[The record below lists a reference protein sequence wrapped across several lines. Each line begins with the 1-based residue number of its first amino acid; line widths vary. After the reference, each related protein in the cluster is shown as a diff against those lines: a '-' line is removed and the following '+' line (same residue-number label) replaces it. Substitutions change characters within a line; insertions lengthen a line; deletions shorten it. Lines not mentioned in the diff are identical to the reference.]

1 LSYFDLRI
9 ITRELKTQL
18 ENYRLNNIYDLPN
31 NGGFLLN
38 FRIPDSKKSL
48 VINPGFQIHLT
59 EFTRDTPPTPSS
71 FVAKLRKHL
80 KSRRLTRVE
89 LAAND
94 RVIVFSFSDN
104 YDYHLVLEFFAG
116 GNMILLNSKFQ
127 IMDLLHT
134 VSAAKTQNFEFAEKY
149 SVGVTY
155 DVDSMI
161 KKDPESDKPVT
172 AEQIKEWFSE
182 VKGQTAPTKRKSKG
196 FMLRNYLYVKLP
208 HLSSSLLEESLFKFE
223 VDPTKL
229 VTQFDLND
237 TEALGTI
244 AEAVNDSIKFADSL
258 LESESI
264 TGYIVTQKNP
274 QYTGEP
280 TEKEGFVDPIPITQ
294 AGNFVDP
301 RTIEYTYT
309 DYQPYKPSTNE
320 KLVQLSSFNS
330 TVDHFYST
338 IEATKLSLRLLNKE
352 QNLEKRLE
360 AARREKEKR
369 LEGLTEIQ
377 IKNEKLGLALQL
389 NSEAA
394 EEAANAIRG
403 FIDQKMDWKDI
414 EQLIKVEQSRKNP
427 LAQMIALPLD
437 LSKNKIKLNLPD
449 PDFIEDDE
457 SDSESSESESD
468 SELDEDEEESSKK
481 NKPGKRAS
489 TVKVDFDLGLS
500 AWANS
505 RKYFDVKRTAA
516 AKKEKTIKS
525 ANIALK
531 SAEKKIQRD
540 IAASKAEDSQIYGLR
555 NIREPFMFEK
565 FYWFV
570 STEGYLVLAGHDNMQ
585 NQILFRRYFQPN
597 DILVTADIDGASI
610 VIIKNKPGSE
620 EEIPPSTIS
629 QAGAFAAA
637 TSQKA
642 WDSKMNPRTW
652 YGRFEDIDKIT
663 KDGKLVPIDNIEVRG
678 GRNIILYQS
687 MDMGL
692 GFIWLLD
699 NDGEIASAKEEATA
713 VLDEGE
719 TADKS
724 SNDDS
729 DSDDDLFGDSD
740 VKLSDIIAKNANSA
754 RSPNQPEPLNE
765 PQVVEEV
772 SEPVD
777 EKEEEVEEEE
787 EEEEEEQSPEPEE
800 PDNEVEKSDEEEQEN
815 EVEEQ
820 EQEEE
825 TNVEPIKSKSSK
837 NNRKKS
843 PAFDDSDKED
853 PDSIVLDIEKRLQ
866 MLSASTK
873 KKSGNSGQQPPKV
886 KSKKNKKKGSN
897 TNSEEPSRVATP
909 KPAGGAARGKKLSKK
924 EKEQEARERHRL
936 AEINRKER
944 QKKADQAELQK
955 LLAAANNQGDEQNTE
970 ELKGLLFPAPRFSF
984 KLEPGQKPLAAV
996 PVFGPW
1002 DSISKQIKYRIKLS
1016 PGTTKKGKAVKDILH
1031 SLSNIQKFDTTQTDP
1046 DYAWPIEVSLIK
1058 ALKPSEILLPIAVSK
1073 MTVYMPNVSGNS
1085 GGNLGG
1091 SGSKGGKGK
1100 GGKGGR

>member
-1 LSYFDLRI
+1 MSYFDLRI
-9 ITRELKTQL
+9 IARELKTQL

-48 VINPGFQIHLT
+48 VVNPGFQIHLT
-59 EFTRDTPPTPSS
+59 EFTRDTPPTPSN

-116 GNMILLNSKFQ
+116 GNMILLNSKCQ

-155 DVDSMI
+155 DVDSML
-161 KKDPESDKPVT
+161 KKDPESGKPVT

-208 HLSSSLLEESLFKFE
+208 HLSSSLLEESLSKFD
-223 VDPTKL
+223 VDSTKL
-229 VTQFDLND
+229 VTEFDLND
-237 TEALGTI
+237 NEALGTI
-244 AEAVNDSIKFADSL
+244 ADAVNDSAKFADSL
-258 LESESI
+258 LESESV

-280 TEKEGFVDPIPITQ
+280 TEKEGFLDPVPITQ
-294 AGNFVDP
+294 AGTFVDP
-301 RTIEYTYT
+301 RTIEYIYT

-320 KLVQLSSFNS
+320 KLVQLPSFNS

-338 IEATKLSLRLLNKE
+338 IEATKLSMRLLNKE

-403 FIDQKMDWKDI
+403 FIEQKMDWKDI

-427 LAQMIALPLD
+427 LAQMIVLPLD
-437 LSKNKIKLNLPD
+437 LSKNRVKLNLPD

-468 SELDEDEEESSKK
+468 SESDEDEEETSKK
-481 NKPGKRAS
+481 SKPGKRPS

-516 AKKEKTIKS
+516 AKKEKTMKS

-540 IAASKAEDSQIYGLR
+540 IAVSKAEDNQIYGLR
-555 NIREPFMFEK
+555 TIREPFMFEK
-565 FYWFV
+565 FYWFI

-585 NQILFRRYFQPN
+585 NQMLFRRYFQPN

-610 VIIKNKPGSE
+610 VIIKNKPGSK

-629 QAGAFAAA
+629 QAGSFAAT

-652 YGRFEDIDKIT
+652 YGRFEDIDKVT

-692 GFIWLLD
+692 GFAWLLD
-699 NDGEIASAKEEATA
+699 NGSEIPPAEEEATA
-713 VLDEGE
+713 VVENEGE
-719 TADKS
+719 TADKGS
-724 SNDDS
+724 DDDS

-754 RSPNQPEPLNE
+754 ASPPKQPEALNE
-765 PQVVEEV
+765 PQVVEEA
-772 SEPVD
+772 SEPV
-777 EKEEEVEEEE
+777 

-800 PDNEVEKSDEEEQEN
+800 PSAEVEKSEEEEQDN
-815 EVEEQ
+815 EDEIEEQ
-820 EQEEE
+820 EQKEE
-825 TNVEPIKSKSSK
+825 TSVEPTKSNSSK
-837 NNRKKS
+837 NSRKKS
-843 PAFDDSDKED
+843 PGFDDSDNED

-866 MLSASTK
+866 MLSAGSK

-886 KSKKNKKKGSN
+886 KNKKNKKKASN
-897 TNSEEPSRVATP
+897 ANSEEPSRVSTP
-909 KPAGGAARGKKLSKK
+909 KPAGGAKGKKLSKK

-936 AEINRKER
+936 NEINRKER
-944 QKKADQAELQK
+944 QKKAGQVELQK
-955 LLAAANNQGDEQNTE
+955 LLAASNSQGDDQNADD
-970 ELKGLLFPAPRFSF
+970 LKGLVFPASRFSF
-984 KLEPGQKPLAAV
+984 KLQPEQKPIAAV

-1002 DSISKQIKYRIKLS
+1002 DSISKQFKYRIKLS

-1046 DYAWPIEVSLIK
+1046 DYAWPVEVNLIK

-1073 MTVYMPNVSGNS
+1073 MTVYMPSVSGNS
-1085 GGNLGG
+1085 GGSLGG
-1091 SGSKGGKGK
+1091 NGGKGGKGK

>member
-1 LSYFDLRI
+1 M
-9 ITRELKTQL
+9 

-48 VINPGFQIHLT
+48 VVNPGFQIHLT

-80 KSRRLTRVE
+80 KSRRLTRIE

-94 RVIVFSFSDN
+94 RVIVFSFSDK
-104 YDYHLVLEFFAG
+104 YDYHLVFEFFAG

-149 SVGVTY
+149 SVGITY
-155 DVDSMI
+155 DVDSLI
-161 KKDPESDKPVT
+161 KKDPESGKPIT
-172 AEQIKEWFSE
+172 AEQIKEWFLE
-182 VKGQTAPTKRKSKG
+182 VKGETAPTKRKSKG

-208 HLSSSLLEESLFKFE
+208 HLSSSLLEESLKKFE
-223 VDPTKL
+223 IDSTKL

-237 TEALGTI
+237 KEVLGAI
-244 AEAVNDSIKFADSL
+244 VEAVNDSAEFAENL
-258 LESESI
+258 LKSESVI
-264 TGYIVTQKNP
+264 GYIVTQKNP
-274 QYTGEP
+274 QYTGKP
-280 TEKEGFVDPIPITQ
+280 SQKDGFIDPIPITQ

-320 KLVQLSSFNS
+320 KLVEFSSFNA
-330 TVDHFYST
+330 TIDHFYST

-369 LEGLTEIQ
+369 LEGLTEVQ
-377 IKNEKLGLALQL
+377 IKNEKLGLALQM
-389 NSEAA
+389 NSEKA

-427 LAQMIALPLD
+427 IALMIVLPLD

-449 PDFIEDDE
+449 QDFFEEDDSESESSE
-457 SDSESSESESD
+457 SDSESES
-468 SELDEDEEESSKK
+468 DEDEEDSNKK
-481 NKPGKRAS
+481 NKSVKRPN
-489 TVKVDFDLGLS
+489 TVKVDFDLSLS

-540 IAASKAEDSQIYGLR
+540 IAANKAEDSQIYGLR
-555 NIREPFMFEK
+555 NIREPFLFEK

-570 STEGYLVLAGHDNMQ
+570 STEGYLVLAGRDNMQ
-585 NQILFRRYFQPN
+585 NQMLFRRYFQPK
-597 DILVTADIDGASI
+597 DILVTADIEGASI
-610 VIIKNKPGSE
+610 VIIKNKPGSKD
-620 EEIPPSTIS
+620 EIPPSTIS

-642 WDSKMNPRTW
+642 WDNKMDSRTW

-678 GRNIILYQS
+678 GRNHILYQS
-687 MDMGL
+687 IDMGL

-699 NDGEIASAKEEATA
+699 NEDEAIFVEKKATEVEKEE
-713 VLDEGE
+713 VK
-719 TADKS
+719 ADS
-724 SNDDS
+724 DNDS
-729 DSDDDLFGDSD
+729 DSDDDLFGDND
-740 VKLSDIIAKNANSA
+740 VKLSEIIATNASNI
-754 RSPNQPEPLNE
+754 NVDNE
-765 PQVVEEV
+765 KSESK
-772 SEPVD
+772 SEPEVFKEPSKPVEKESKQSLIIDESVINVEKVDDEIKQD
-777 EKEEEVEEEE
+777 EKGDDHEN
-787 EEEEEEQSPEPEE
+787 
-800 PDNEVEKSDEEEQEN
+800 DSDGKK
-815 EVEEQ
+815 
-820 EQEEE
+820 E
-825 TNVEPIKSKSSK
+825 TAKASKSKSSK
-837 NNRKKS
+837 NSRKKS
-843 PAFDDSDKED
+843 PGFDNSDEED

-866 MLSASTK
+866 MLSASNK
-873 KKSGNSGQQPPKV
+873 KKTGNSGQQPPKV
-886 KSKKNKKKGSN
+886 KNKKNKKGSN
-897 TNSEEPSRVATP
+897 TNSEEPSRTGTP
-909 KPAGGAARGKKLSKK
+909 KPADGAKAKKLSKK

-944 QKKADQAELQK
+944 QKKADEAELQK
-955 LLAAANNQGDEQNTE
+955 LLVAANNTTNNSGDDQNSE
-970 ELKGLLFPAPRFSF
+970 ELKGLEFPAHRLSF
-984 KLEPGQKPLAAV
+984 RLQPGQKPVAAV

-1002 DSISKQIKYRIKLS
+1002 DSISKQIKFRIKLS
-1016 PGTTKKGKAVKDILH
+1016 PGTTKKGKAVKDIVHALG
-1031 SLSNIQKFDTTQTDP
+1031 NIQKLDTTQTDP
-1046 DYAWPIEVSLIK
+1046 DYAWPIEVNLIK

-1073 MTVYMPNVSGNS
+1073 MTVYIPNVTGNTGGSIS
-1085 GGNLGG
+1085 GGR
-1091 SGSKGGKGK
+1091 GGKSA
-1100 GGKGGR
+1100 GGRGGR